1 MIKRVLFVL
10 RKVTMPLVAVLC
22 MTALAADV
30 AVPDVVKAMP
40 PDGRKDVKIHFYI
53 DGHRRNKDANMR
65 KETSD
70 AYIRA
75 INALRIIL
83 ADRNNP
89 IDAGLRQRGIGKNV
103 EVNTGNAYLLKP
115 DGIVPFSLS
124 KKAKESDFGEFAAE
138 EGAWDCDVLV
148 KQILENEKGSENLVI
163 CVVSNDP
170 SLNRRDGCFYLDDD
184 KGIMFF
190 MLHAPRE
197 SVNGGIFHPYWS
209 VKEWESFLREAMGVN
224 ANDIANAI
232 VDNYYALTT
241 EEEAGL
247 KAVVST
253 SEDESISLKKV
264 RSLPLKKMWKSTI
277 THNGVEISK
286 EDDAQTLVPK
296 SGQNKV
302 VAQLISPAGVTYSR
316 TWEQDSYFYV
326 TLNQNA
332 DLLNRAKAV
341 VEKAKAVGIDTSKFA
356 EIDRLVKNPQQPM
369 KKAKLEDLGQDV
381 NGIHLE
387 VERIVKLRELKDA
400 VAEIEKGVE
409 KINTLTLDDEL
420 ANLVDNKIKKRLS
433 AINGFVKEDLP
444 AEEIDRLKNEV
455 KDIKKALVAIEK
467 AIVEKGR
474 KLLVDKIN
482 EKREEVKTAE
492 TSEKKCTNLSELDGF
507 ADRAEKAATKDD
519 IQTISDEVNKWTAK
533 FEITK
538 KPPVDVK
545 DPPVTNSV
553 PETVTSNKGEGI
565 TSTTNKIG
573 KIDTS
578 VTPSSDNDGGEV
590 AAKAE
595 TPAEEKAETP
605 AEEEESN
612 GGGGLDFFTILF
624 ALVVLGGI
632 GFGVKHFMKAKSVAT
647 ISYQKTGS
655 TDAPVSAEAMLN
667 KEFRFDESLE
677 CEIDIRATPKK
688 IDTDNLEYDLTSP
701 NRTVWLLK
709 LGNDRKKKI
718 AGTSVLVDDGKYQVF
733 DNEIAMQPI
742 ATVTFESIQ
751 FKSTQ
756 E

>member
-10 RKVTMPLVAVLC
+10 RKVTMPLFAVLC

-53 DGHRRNKDANMR
+53 DGHNRNKKDANMR
-65 KETSD
+65 WGNSQ

-89 IDAGLRQRGIGKNV
+89 IDAGLRQRGIGINV
-103 EVNTGNAYLLKP
+103 EVKAYLLKP
-115 DGIVPFSLS
+115 DVIVPVSLA
-124 KKAKESDFGEFAAE
+124 KKAKEGDFGEFGAE

-148 KQILENEKGSENLVI
+148 KQILDNENGSENLVI
-163 CVVSNDP
+163 CVITNDP
-170 SLNRRDGCFYLDDD
+170 ELKKQDGCFSLHTD

-190 MLHAPRE
+190 MLNAPRE
-197 SVNGGIFHPYWS
+197 SVNTGRGMFGLRALHWLNDD
-209 VKEWESFLREAMGVN
+209 WERFLREAMGVN

-286 EDDAQTLVPK
+286 EDDAQILVPK

-332 DLLNRAKAV
+332 DLLNRAKDV
-341 VEKAKAVGIDTSKFA
+341 VEKAKEVGIATSKLA
-356 EIDRLVKNPQQPM
+356 EIERHVKNPQQPM

-433 AINGFVKEDLP
+433 AINGFIKEDLS
-444 AEEIDRLKNEV
+444 AEEIDCLRNEV

-482 EKREEVKTAE
+482 EKREEVKSAE

-519 IQTISDEVNKWTAK
+519 IQTIRDEVNKWTPK
-533 FEITK
+533 FDI
-538 KPPVDVK
+538 KPVVVVK
-545 DPPVTNSV
+545 DPPVDPPVTNKV
-553 PETVTSNKGEGI
+553 EDT

-573 KIDTS
+573 EIDTP
-578 VTPSSDNDGGEV
+578 VTPGSDDDGGEV

-595 TPAEEKAETP
+595 TTV
-605 AEEEESN
+605 EEEEST
-612 GGGGLDFFTILF
+612 GGGLDFFTILF
-624 ALVVLGGI
+624 ALVVLGAI

-655 TDAPVSAEAMLN
+655 TDAPVSADAMLN

-688 IDTDNLEYDLTSP
+688 SDADNLEYELTSP

-718 AGTSVLVDDGKYQVF
+718 AETSVLVDDGKYQVF

-751 FKSTQ
+751 FESTQ

>member
-53 DGHRRNKDANMR
+53 DGHNRNKKDANMR
-65 KETSD
+65 WGNSK

-75 INALRIIL
+75 INGLRIIL

-89 IDAGLRQRGIGKNV
+89 IDAGLRQRGIGINV
-103 EVNTGNAYLLKP
+103 EVKAYLLKP
-115 DGIVPFSLS
+115 DVIVPVSLA
-124 KKAKESDFGEFAAE
+124 KKAKEGDFGEFGAE
-138 EGAWDCDVLV
+138 EGAWDCDVMV
-148 KQILENEKGSENLVI
+148 KQILDNENGSENLVI
-163 CVVSNDP
+163 CVITNDP
-170 SLNRRDGCFYLDDD
+170 ELKKQDGCFSLHTD

-190 MLHAPRE
+190 MLNAPRE
-197 SVNGGIFHPYWS
+197 SVNTGRGMFGLERALYWS
-209 VKEWESFLREAMGVN
+209 DDDWERFLREAMGVN

-264 RSLPLKKMWKSTI
+264 RSLPKKKMWKSTI

-332 DLLNRAKAV
+332 DLLDRAKDV
-341 VEKAKAVGIDTSKFA
+341 VEKAKAVGIATSKFA
-356 EIDRLVKNPQQPM
+356 EIERLVKNPQQPM
-369 KKAKLEDLGQDV
+369 KKAKLEDLGQAV

-387 VERIVKLRELKDA
+387 VERIVKLCELKDA

-420 ANLVDNKIKKRLS
+420 ANLVDNKIKKRLA
-433 AINGFVKEDLP
+433 AINGFIKEDLS
-444 AEEIDRLKNEV
+444 AEDIDRLKNEV

-467 AIVEKGR
+467 AIRERDFEKGR

-482 EKREEVKTAE
+482 EKREEIKTAE

-533 FEITK
+533 FDIK
-538 KPPVDVK
+538 KPSVGVK
-545 DPPVTNSV
+545 EPLVTNKV
-553 PETVTSNKGEGI
+553 EDT

-573 KIDTS
+573 KIDTPD
-578 VTPSSDNDGGEV
+578 TPSSDNDGGEV

-595 TPAEEKAETP
+595 TPAEEKK
-605 AEEEESN
+605 SN
-612 GGGGLDFFTILF
+612 DDDIDFLTILF
-624 ALVVLGGI
+624 ALVVLGAI

-655 TDAPVSAEAMLN
+655 TDAPVSADAMLN

-677 CEIDIRATPKK
+677 CEIDIRAIPKK
-688 IDTDNLEYDLTSP
+688 SDADNLEYELTSP

-718 AGTSVLVDDGKYQVF
+718 AETSVLVDDGKYQVF

-751 FKSTQ
+751 FESTQ

>member
-10 RKVTMPLVAVLC
+10 RKVTMPVFAVLC

-65 KETSD
+65 KETSN

-124 KKAKESDFGEFAAE
+124 KKAKEGDFGEFGAE

-209 VKEWESFLREAMGVN
+209 VKEWESFIREAMGVN

-264 RSLPLKKMWKSTI
+264 RSLPQKKMWKSTI

-332 DLLNRAKAV
+332 DLLDRAKAV
-341 VEKAKAVGIDTSKFA
+341 VEKAKAVGIATSKFA
-356 EIDRLVKNPQQPM
+356 EIERHVKNPQQPM
-369 KKAKLEDLGQDV
+369 KKAKLEGLGQAV

-420 ANLVDNKIKKRLS
+420 ANLVDNKIKKRLA
-433 AINGFVKEDLP
+433 AINGFIKEDLS

-467 AIVEKGR
+467 AIIERDIEKGR
-474 KLLVDKIN
+474 KLLVDKIT
-482 EKREEVKTAE
+482 EKRKEVKTAE

-533 FEITK
+533 FDIK
-538 KPPVDVK
+538 KPSVGVKEPLVTKPVNPTGEDK
-545 DPPVTNSV
+545 TSTTNGNEKIDPPVTPPNPPV
-553 PETVTSNKGEGI
+553 AV
-565 TSTTNKIG
+565 
-573 KIDTS
+573 
-578 VTPSSDNDGGEV
+578 DG
-590 AAKAE
+590 
-595 TPAEEKAETP
+595 
-605 AEEEESN
+605 EEEST
-612 GGGGLDFFTILF
+612 GGGLDFFTILF
-624 ALVVLGGI
+624 ALVVLGAI

-655 TDAPVSAEAMLN
+655 TDAPVSADAMLN

-688 IDTDNLEYDLTSP
+688 SDADNLEYELTSP

-718 AGTSVLVDDGKYQVF
+718 AETSVLVDDGKYQVF

-751 FKSTQ
+751 FESTQ

>member
-10 RKVTMPLVAVLC
+10 RKVTMPLFAVLC

-53 DGHRRNKDANMR
+53 DGHNRNKKDANMR
-65 KETSD
+65 WGTSQ

-89 IDAGLRQRGIGKNV
+89 IDAGLRQRGIGINV
-103 EVNTGNAYLLKP
+103 EVKAYLLKP
-115 DGIVPFSLS
+115 DVIVPVSLAR
-124 KKAKESDFGEFAAE
+124 KAKEGDFGEFGAE
-138 EGAWDCDVLV
+138 EGAWDCDVMV
-148 KQILENEKGSENLVI
+148 KQILDNENGSENLVI
-163 CVVSNDP
+163 CVITNDP
-170 SLNRRDGCFYLDDD
+170 ELKKQDGCFSLHTD

-190 MLHAPRE
+190 MLNAPRE
-197 SVNGGIFHPYWS
+197 SVNTGRWMFGLERASYWS
-209 VKEWESFLREAMGVN
+209 NDDWERFLREAMGVN

-332 DLLNRAKAV
+332 DLLDRAKDV
-341 VEKAKAVGIDTSKFA
+341 VEKAKAVGIATSKFA
-356 EIDRLVKNPQQPM
+356 EIERHVKNPQQPM

-420 ANLVDNKIKKRLS
+420 ANLVDNKIKKRLV
-433 AINGFVKEDLP
+433 AINGFIKEDLS

-467 AIVEKGR
+467 AIVERDIEKGR

-482 EKREEVKTAE
+482 EKRKEGKSAE

-507 ADRAEKAATKDD
+507 ADRAVKAATKDD
-519 IQTISDEVNKWTAK
+519 ILTISDKVNKWTAK
-533 FEITK
+533 FEIM
-538 KPPVDVK
+538 PVVI
-545 DPPVTNSV
+545 DPPVTNKV
-553 PETVTSNKGEGI
+553 EDTTSI
-565 TSTTNKIG
+565 TNKIG

-578 VTPSSDNDGGEV
+578 VTPGSDDDGGEV

-595 TPAEEKAETP
+595 TPAEEED
-605 AEEEESN
+605 SN

-688 IDTDNLEYDLTSP
+688 IDTDNLEYYLTSP

-709 LGNDRKKKI
+709 LGSDRKKKI
-718 AGTSVLVDDGKYQVF
+718 AETSVPVEDGKYQVF

-742 ATVTFESIQ
+742 ATVTFESIK